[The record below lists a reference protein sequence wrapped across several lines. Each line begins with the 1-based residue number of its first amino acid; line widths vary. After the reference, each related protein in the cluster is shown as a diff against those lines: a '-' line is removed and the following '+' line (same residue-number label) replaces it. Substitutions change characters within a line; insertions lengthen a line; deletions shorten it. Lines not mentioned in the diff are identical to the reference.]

1 MRDNEEIKDWVRENQ
16 HRFRIKGSFDG
27 YEVWRFDGAVT
38 LSLPGP
44 LNSEAEFVEAVAAQ
58 YGTDPDFTAL
68 LAEVMDAEV
77 RRPATA

>member
-1 MRDNEEIKDWVRENQ
+1 MRDTDEIMDWVRANH

-58 YGTDPDFTAL
+58 YGVDAEFTAA

-77 RRPATA
+77 GRPLKG